1 MKTIYSLLL
10 VILLVSCK
18 NESPK
23 ESTTGTEN
31 PMNEELTNSRNYKS
45 SGNFE
50 NETYTFKKKTDSIDE
65 NWNLDSPERQ
75 MSLYERFQMD
85 DSQQE
90 QYETALAEWSNTNP
104 EEPYKKLSTAT
115 RIEAESNILKQILSE
130 DQFKH
135 YELWVNE
142 ND

>member
-1 MKTIYSLLL
+1 MKTIYSFLI

-104 EEPYKKLSTAT
+104 EEPYKKLSTAK

-135 YELWVNE
+135 YELWVNQ

>member
-23 ESTTGTEN
+23 ESTTGTKN

-75 MSLYERFQMD
+75 MSLYERFQMSD
-85 DSQQE
+85 AQQE
-90 QYETALAEWSNTNP
+90 QYETALAEWSNANT
-104 EEPYKKLSTAT
+104 EEPYNKLSTAT

-135 YELWVNE
+135 YELWVNQ